1 MHVLILIHT
10 AGGVTYPCQEFT
22 LNIRSTSI
30 ILERIPHE
38 AMNTFLCSC
47 NYATSL
53 DIECWNGFML
63 VRLLAWSLVQET
75 LEMVKV
81 R

>member
-10 AGGVTYPCQEFT
+10 AGGVTCPCQEFT

-30 ILERIPHE
+30 ILESTPHE
-38 AMNTFLCSC
+38 AMNTFLSSC

-63 VRLLAWSLVQET
+63 VRLLTWSLV
-75 LEMVKV
+75 
-81 R
+81 